1 LSLRVNWIFF
11 ALIAVAVVT
20 AAFTGKML
28 AVTDASTN
36 SAKAAV
42 DLAIGLV
49 GQMTLWLGLMG
60 VVREAGLMRS
70 IANGLKPIMIRLFP
84 EVPPEHPAMAAM
96 IMNFAANIMGL
107 GNAATPFGLK
117 AMGELDKLNKQHGVA
132 TNAMSLF
139 LVINT
144 AGLAVLPTG
153 VIAVRGMLGSKDP
166 AGIIVPSLI
175 STAVSTV
182 IAVLICKWLQG
193 WRLFSAQKYAAVAA
207 PAEVAPIKAPD
218 EKAMNEAIAAAA
230 PVAPASGARLYV
242 VLALVAAVMFAAFRH
257 FGQTLNHFAWANPG
271 WQLTELMR
279 LMMSN
284 WILPILMLI
293 ILLFGMGRRVKVYE
307 TFIASAKEGFQIAV
321 IIIPF
326 LVAILVAV
334 GMFRASGAMEAI
346 TSTIGPWTAKIGFPA
361 EALPMAMMRPL
372 SGQGSLG
379 VMMETMKTNGVDS
392 FVGYLVS
399 LINGS
404 SETTFYVLAL
414 YFGAVQVKAVR
425 HTLAACLVADTV
437 GLVITLGLTHLFF
450 GSLA

>member
-1 LSLRVNWIFF
+1 MNWIFL
-11 ALIAVAVVT
+11 ALIGVAVVT

-36 SAKAAV
+36 SAKSAV
-42 DLAIGLV
+42 ELAIGLV

-70 IANGLKPIMIRLFP
+70 IATGLKPIMIRLFP
-84 EVPPEHPAMAAM
+84 DVPTEHPAMGAM
-96 IMNFAANIMGL
+96 IMNFAANILGL

-117 AMGELDKLNKQHGVA
+117 AMGELDKLNKHRGVA
-132 TNAMSLF
+132 TNSMALF

-144 AGLAVLPTG
+144 AGLAVLPLG
-153 VIAVRGMLGSKDP
+153 VVAVRGMLGSKDP

-175 STAVSTV
+175 STFISTV
-182 IAVLICKWLQG
+182 VAVLICKWLQN
-193 WRLFSAQKYAAVAA
+193 WRMFSPEKYAVQLPEGELKAA
-207 PAEVAPIKAPD
+207 KAPD
-218 EKAMNEAIAAAA
+218 EKSMNEAIAAAA
-230 PVAPASGARLYV
+230 PVAPATGARWWVTL
-242 VLALVAAVMFAAFRH
+242 AVMGAVLFAAFRH
-257 FGQTLNHFAWANPG
+257 FSQTPYYFEWANPG
-271 WQLTELMR
+271 AQLLGSAR
-279 LMMSN
+279 AMMSH
-284 WILPILMLI
+284 WILPILMLA
-293 ILLFGMGRRVKVYE
+293 ILMFGMGRRVKVYE
-307 TFIASAKEGFQIAV
+307 AFIGAAKEGFQIAV

-334 GMFRASGAMEAI
+334 GMFRASGAMEAV

-414 YFGAVQVKAVR
+414 YFGAVQVRAVR
-425 HTLAACLVADTV
+425 HTLAACLIADMV
-437 GLVITLGLTHLFF
+437 GLLITLGLCHVFF
-450 GSLA
+450 GSVA

>member
-1 LSLRVNWIFF
+1 MNWIFLV
-11 ALIAVAVVT
+11 LIGVAVVT

-28 AVTDASTN
+28 AVTDASTG

-42 DLAIGLV
+42 ELAIGLV

-70 IANGLKPIMIRLFP
+70 IANGLKPLMIRLFP
-84 EVPPEHPAMAAM
+84 DVPTDHPAMSAM
-96 IMNFAANIMGL
+96 IMNFAANILNL

-117 AMGELDKLNKQHGVA
+117 AMGELDKLNKHPGTA
-132 TNAMSLF
+132 SNSMSLF

-144 AGLAVLPTG
+144 AGIAILPFS
-153 VIAVRGMLGSKDP
+153 VVAIRGMLGSKDP
-166 AGIIVPSLI
+166 AGIIIPSII

-182 IAVLICKWLQG
+182 VAVLICKWMQG
-193 WRLFSAQKYAAVAA
+193 WKFFSVEKAVGSKVAA
-207 PAEVAPIKAPD
+207 EAVQVAPEVDAA
-218 EKAMNEAIAAAA
+218 AMNEAVAAAA
-230 PVAPASGARLYV
+230 PVASASGARLWV
-242 VLALVAAVMFAAFRH
+242 IVAVLAAVMCAAYRH
-257 FGQTLNHFAWANPG
+257 FSQVLNHFAWANPG
-271 WQLTELMR
+271 WHLLELLR
-279 LMMSN
+279 LMSSH
-284 WILPILMLI
+284 WVLPILILG
-293 ILLFGMGRRVKVYE
+293 ILLFGMGRRVRVYE
-307 TFIASAKEGFQIAV
+307 AFITAAKEGFSVAIS
-321 IIIPF
+321 IIPF

-346 TSTIGPWTAKIGFPA
+346 TSTLGPWTARLGFPA
-361 EALPMAMMRPL
+361 EALPMALMRPL

-379 VMMETMKTNGVDS
+379 VMLDTMKTHGPDS

-425 HTLAACLVADTV
+425 HTLAACLVADAV
-437 GLVITLGLTHLFF
+437 GLVITLILCRLFF
-450 GSLA
+450 GSVL

>member
-1 LSLRVNWIFF
+1 MNWIFL
-11 ALIAVAVVT
+11 ALIGVAVVT

-42 DLAIGLV
+42 ELAIGLV

-70 IANGLKPIMIRLFP
+70 IANSLKPIMIRLFP
-84 EVPPEHPAMAAM
+84 DVPPDHPAMGAM
-96 IMNFAANIMGL
+96 IMNFAANILGL

-117 AMGELDKLNKQHGVA
+117 AMGELDKLNQRKGVA
-132 TNAMSLF
+132 TNAMALF

-144 AGLAVLPTG
+144 AGLAVLPLG
-153 VIAVRGMLGSKDP
+153 VVAVRGMLGSKDP
-166 AGIIVPSLI
+166 AGIIIPSLI

-182 IAVLICKWLQG
+182 VAVLICKWLQG
-193 WRLFSAQKYAAVAA
+193 WRTFSAEKYAEAA
-207 PAEVAPIKAPD
+207 PDVTAAKAPD
-218 EKAMNEAIAAAA
+218 EKAMNEAIAIAA
-230 PVAPASGARLYV
+230 PVAPAAGARLWVIIAVMVAVFY
-242 VLALVAAVMFAAFRH
+242 AAVRH
-257 FGQTLNHFAWANPG
+257 FSQTEYHFAWANPG
-271 WQLTELMR
+271 AQVLTGLRALM
-279 LMMSN
+279 SH
-284 WILPILMLI
+284 WILPILMLT
-293 ILLFGMGRRVKVYE
+293 ILMFGMGRKVKVYE
-307 TFIASAKEGFQIAV
+307 AFIAAAKEGFQIAV

-326 LVAILVAV
+326 LVAILVGV
-334 GMFRASGAMEAI
+334 GMFRASGAMEAV
-346 TSTIGPWTAKIGFPA
+346 TSTIGPWTSKIGFPA

-414 YFGAVQVKAVR
+414 YFGAVQVRSVR

-437 GLVITLGLTHLFF
+437 GLLITLGLTHLFF
-450 GSLA
+450 G